1 MKKNIGLILLMI
13 FLSTSL
19 YSQKMYVWCQKEQ
32 EPTPR
37 KGFLENRQI
46 DLVLYDTRILT
57 KKSKI
62 ECESETIISNL
73 VDLVRQT
80 YPSASFNVLESDRF
94 YQNPA
99 ENRLTIK
106 IAISAYHAAFGAD
119 VKVGIGSSGGK
130 FVWGVFPEGK
140 WNAVAGYTVMLYDY
154 ENGAEN
160 KMTEEFGQVSSR
172 PNTGGYRTA
181 KNILN
186 TAYIQANQELFAFID
201 KSLME

>member
-1 MKKNIGLILLMI
+1 MKKNIGKLLLMF

-32 EPTPR
+32 EPIPR
-37 KGFLENRQI
+37 KGFLEKRQI
-46 DLVLYDTRILT
+46 DLVLYDTRSLT

-73 VDLVRQT
+73 ANLVCKT
-80 YPSASFNVLESDRF
+80 YPSANFNVLESDNF

-99 ENRLTIK
+99 KDRLTIK

-119 VKVGIGSSGGK
+119 VAFGIGSSGEK
-130 FVWGVFPEGK
+130 FVWGVFPKGK
-140 WNAVAGYTVMLYDY
+140 WNAVAGYSVMIYDY
-154 ENGAEN
+154 ENGAKN
-160 KMTEEFGQVSSR
+160 RMTEEFGQVSSR

-186 TAYIQANQELFAFID
+186 TAYIQVNQDLCAFID
-201 KSLME
+201 KSLMQ